1 MIRFILCVM
10 LLMTPWLARA
20 EAQPMGEDP
29 AIEAR
34 LKVLSQ
40 ELRCLVCQN
49 QTLSDSSA
57 PLAED
62 LRREIRELIA
72 KGMTDEEITNYLVAR
87 YGDFVRYRPPMKPQT
102 ALLWIGP
109 ALLLGAG
116 LVGLWV
122 TLRRR
127 NAQLPDDHEDEGEEA

>member
-1 MIRFILCVM
+1 MKR
-10 LLMTPWLARA
+10 LLALFLLLLSLALNA
-20 EAQPMGEDP
+20 ESIASDP
-29 AIEAR
+29 LVEAR
-34 LKVLSQ
+34 LKSLSQ

-49 QTLSDSSA
+49 QTLADSTA

-87 YGDFVRYRPPMKPQT
+87 YGDFVRYRPPFKSQT
-102 ALLWIGP
+102 ALLWLGPTVMLIIGF
-109 ALLLGAG
+109 
-116 LVGLWV
+116 VVLWV

-127 NAQLPDDHEDEGEEA
+127 NKTLPNDYEVAYEI

>member
-1 MIRFILCVM
+1 LILVV
-10 LLMTPWLARA
+10 LLLALFLLLLSLALNA
-20 EAQPMGEDP
+20 ESIASDP
-29 AIEAR
+29 LVEAR
-34 LKVLSQ
+34 LKSLSQ

-49 QTLSDSSA
+49 QTLADSTA

-87 YGDFVRYRPPMKPQT
+87 YGDFVRYRPPFKSQT
-102 ALLWIGP
+102 ALLWLGPTVMLIIGF
-109 ALLLGAG
+109 
-116 LVGLWV
+116 VVLWV

-127 NAQLPDDHEDEGEEA
+127 NKTLPNDYEVADEI

>member
-1 MIRFILCVM
+1 MKR
-10 LLMTPWLARA
+10 LLALFLLLLSLALNA
-20 EAQPMGEDP
+20 ESIASDP
-29 AIEAR
+29 LVEAR
-34 LKVLSQ
+34 LKSLSQ

-49 QTLSDSSA
+49 QTLADSTA

-87 YGDFVRYRPPMKPQT
+87 YGDFVRYRPPFKSQT
-102 ALLWIGP
+102 ALLWLGPTVMLIIGF
-109 ALLLGAG
+109 
-116 LVGLWV
+116 VVLWV

-127 NAQLPDDHEDEGEEA
+127 NKTLPNDYEVADEI

>member
-1 MIRFILCVM
+1 MKR
-10 LLMTPWLARA
+10 LLALFLLLLSLALNA
-20 EAQPMGEDP
+20 ESIASDP
-29 AIEAR
+29 LVEAR
-34 LKVLSQ
+34 LKSLSQ

-49 QTLSDSSA
+49 QTLADSTA

-87 YGDFVRYRPPMKPQT
+87 YGDFVRYRPPFKSQT
-102 ALLWIGP
+102 ALLWLGPTVMLIIGF
-109 ALLLGAG
+109 
-116 LVGLWV
+116 VVLWV

-127 NAQLPDDHEDEGEEA
+127 NKTLPNDYEIADEI